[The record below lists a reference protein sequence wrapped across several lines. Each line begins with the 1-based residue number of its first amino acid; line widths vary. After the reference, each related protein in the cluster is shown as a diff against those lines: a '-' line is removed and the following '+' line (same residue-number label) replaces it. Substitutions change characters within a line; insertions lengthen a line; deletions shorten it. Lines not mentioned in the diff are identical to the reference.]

1 LISNISR
8 QAAMIRHTSNHEE
21 TQTKSVNRAK
31 VMSTV
36 EMFSP
41 GVAAKYGRKMVE
53 MESRGNGDQL
63 NALERVG
70 REVGLKARAL
80 RRIINGETSPS
91 LAVFGRMRA
100 GYLNLCERQIE
111 KLKQEVEADKAR
123 YGDDHFMD
131 IDNQV
136 AALAEKLRAAKEKAK
151 GR

>member
-1 LISNISR
+1 
-8 QAAMIRHTSNHEE
+8 
-21 TQTKSVNRAK
+21 
-31 VMSTV
+31 MSTV